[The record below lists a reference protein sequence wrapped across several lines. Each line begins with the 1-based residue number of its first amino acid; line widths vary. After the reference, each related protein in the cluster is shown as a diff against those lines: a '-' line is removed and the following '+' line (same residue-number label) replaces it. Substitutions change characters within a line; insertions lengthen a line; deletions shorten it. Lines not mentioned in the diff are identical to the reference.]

1 MESPKQNGTQKYLRT
16 ICSTMLVF
24 GKQAF
29 QVFFQNNSTNPIISY
44 DVITLELYCSGEV
57 ATFLAFRFLLSSIK
71 IQLFLL
77 LSQPHLFLTH
87 VRRVKF
93 LHFEIL
99 SPPLRFF
106 NLIRLGLRYLNFPV
120 IQQLHLT
127 VIRSSQNFTRTGTG
141 LLRTSRY
148 LIEISAGPQPASKLS
163 LEYRGGGGKTAR
175 EPRFSR
181 RRQSVPVDFL
191 AGQPVQCSRIVFAVP
206 ARRRSSFIC

>member
-1 MESPKQNGTQKYLRT
+1 M
-16 ICSTMLVF
+16 F
-24 GKQAF
+24 
-29 QVFFQNNSTNPIISY
+29 FFQNISTNPIISY

-106 NLIRLGLRYLNFPV
+106 NLIRLGFTLRTESPSIFLDKSSFPTYPGKIEATLLAGYLGLRYLNFPV
-120 IQQLHLT
+120 M
-127 VIRSSQNFTRTGTG
+127 
-141 LLRTSRY
+141 
-148 LIEISAGPQPASKLS
+148 
-163 LEYRGGGGKTAR
+163 
-175 EPRFSR
+175 
-181 RRQSVPVDFL
+181 
-191 AGQPVQCSRIVFAVP
+191 
-206 ARRRSSFIC
+206 